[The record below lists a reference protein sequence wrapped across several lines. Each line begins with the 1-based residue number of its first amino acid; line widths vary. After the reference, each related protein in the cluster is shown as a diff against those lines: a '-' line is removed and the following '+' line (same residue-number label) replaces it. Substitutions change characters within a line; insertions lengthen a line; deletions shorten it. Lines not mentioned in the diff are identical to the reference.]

1 MSINGDPLWGVV
13 NDVTFNNHEWIYDV
27 PQGKGSWN
35 DVQHGKVTYIAPAYD
50 STFQCLPSCLIDPH
64 ATTVYTVHDYY
75 DRVVQPI
82 LSVEEILHHP
92 FVQHK
97 LSQCIRNWHDG
108 LYSLNAKNLPDVS
121 IILMEDLPAW
131 KGSIQT
137 IVGLAMRLAAYGRK
151 LTDLKFEAEM
161 WRRKN
166 KLTKALRAQR
176 EIRRISK
183 LYLGTE
189 FAVKQNVRTAID
201 LAAGILGGWTMM
213 QFRKQKTAFRA
224 HGIISVGDGEN
235 ILCPWWAEQGRELRT
250 QEVIRFTWTINTES
264 KLSLKGSDLEQTL
277 AKCMAKVGVL
287 PQLASIWE
295 ATPYS
300 WLVDYV
306 FRAGLLLRYVER

>member
-1 MSINGDPLWGVV
+1 
-13 NDVTFNNHEWIYDV
+13 
-27 PQGKGSWN
+27 
-35 DVQHGKVTYIAPAYD
+35 
-50 STFQCLPSCLIDPH
+50 
-64 ATTVYTVHDYY
+64 
-75 DRVVQPI
+75 
-82 LSVEEILHHP
+82 
-92 FVQHK
+92 
-97 LSQCIRNWHDG
+97 
-108 LYSLNAKNLPDVS
+108 
-121 IILMEDLPAW
+121 MEDLPAW

-306 FRAGLLLRYVER
+306 FRAGLLLRYVERANEIGMTDLDIFRSSLSFRFEQETTEPGTRHGQGTMETRTFEFYERLVSPDLNFPPVLDWFKLPHGDQWAKALAFFFTQFK